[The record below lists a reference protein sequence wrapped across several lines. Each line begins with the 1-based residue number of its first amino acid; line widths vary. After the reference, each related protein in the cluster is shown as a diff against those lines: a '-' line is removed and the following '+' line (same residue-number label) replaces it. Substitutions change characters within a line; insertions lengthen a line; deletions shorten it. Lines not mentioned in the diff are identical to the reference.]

1 MGEMM
6 IDFVVGVLGNLF
18 TTTHTAVPT
27 AGIVVLAA
35 PAVHRGKDCFLN

>member
-18 TTTHTAVPT
+18 ATTHTAVPT

-35 PAVHRGKDCFLN
+35 AVHRGKDCFLN